1 MQRKLTLATVFGAA
15 VFLAAVLAI
24 NAAVRGSAAD
34 FPPRAYAPSIA
45 ADSSTIAM
53 PAGLPACTVTRVVDG
68 DTIDVAGC
76 TDAGRVR
83 LILVD
88 APETSGGARCFG
100 KEATA
105 FTSQAL
111 LNRTVRLEKDTSE
124 KDSFG
129 RYLRYVWADGDLF
142 NARLVRE
149 GFAVLDLFPPDLR
162 YQAVIA
168 SAEAEAKAAARGLWP
183 TCGGVGMPATPTP
196 RTPATPAQQTPT
208 PSPSATAS
216 PPAGA
221 CGPAQAVISA
231 LDKSAEVVTI
241 SGSGNLTGWRL
252 VSERG
257 NQEFT
262 FPAGFILTGPV
273 QVVSNAPAFAA
284 TPTRLWWSE
293 ATLWNNSEDDD
304 AFLYSCSGALVS
316 TFEDGN

>member
-1 MQRKLTLATVFGAA
+1 MQRKLSLATVFGAA
-15 VFLAAVLAI
+15 VFFAAVLAI
-24 NAAVRGSAAD
+24 NAAGRGSASD
-34 FPPRAYAPSIA
+34 FPPRAYAPGIA
-45 ADSSTIAM
+45 ADSSTMAM
-53 PAGLPACTVTRVVDG
+53 PPGLPACTVTHIVDG
-68 DTIDVAGC
+68 DTIDVTGC
-76 TDAGRVR
+76 SDAGRVR

-129 RYLRYVWADGDLF
+129 RYLRYVWADGELF
-142 NARLVRE
+142 NARIVRE
-149 GFAVLDLFPPDLR
+149 GFAVLALFPPDLK

-196 RTPATPAQQTPT
+196 GTPATPTRQTPT

-216 PPAGA
+216 PPGS
-221 CGPAQAVISA
+221 CGQAQAVISG
-231 LDKSAEVVTI
+231 LDKAAEVVTI
-241 SGSGNLTGWRL
+241 TGSGNLTGWRL

-257 NQEFT
+257 NQEFV
-262 FPAGFILTGPV
+262 FPAGFTFTGSV
-273 QVVSNAPAFAA
+273 QVVSGTPAFAA
-284 TPTRLWWSE
+284 TATRLWWSE

-316 TFEDGN
+316 TFEDGD